1 MAIDNFIPKIWS
13 ARMLQYL
20 DKAHVYANAVNRD
33 YEGEIKAYGDTVKIN
48 SIGAITIGDYT
59 KNTDIADAETLTDA
73 QVELKID
80 QAKYF
85 NFVVD
90 DIDKAQTNPKVM
102 DTAVNRASYGLADVS
117 DKFLAGLYTGV
128 DAANTIGS
136 DATPISVTGKVYEN
150 LVALAQKLDEASVPT
165 MGRYCIVPP
174 AVYSQLL
181 LDARFVSAGTAQTDS
196 VLANGVV
203 GQAAGMTIYKSNN
216 VPNTKGAAYKIMA
229 GHPMAIAYAEQVVEV
244 EAYRPEKRF
253 GDAVKGLMVYGGKLI
268 QPKGIAVLTANV

>member
-48 SIGAITIGDYT
+48 SVGAITIGDYT

-85 NFVVD
+85 NFCVD
-90 DIDKAQTNPKVM
+90 DIDKAQQNPKVM

-117 DKFLAGLYTGV
+117 D
-128 DAANTIGS
+128 
-136 DATPISVTGKVYEN
+136 
-150 LVALAQKLDEASVPT
+150 
-165 MGRYCIVPP
+165 
-174 AVYSQLL
+174 
-181 LDARFVSAGTAQTDS
+181 
-196 VLANGVV
+196 
-203 GQAAGMTIYKSNN
+203 
-216 VPNTKGAAYKIMA
+216 
-229 GHPMAIAYAEQVVEV
+229 
-244 EAYRPEKRF
+244 
-253 GDAVKGLMVYGGKLI
+253 
-268 QPKGIAVLTANV
+268 